1 MIDVSRVPGVTVIL
15 RTAHCLDFYL
25 RFAMIYYFSAASV
38 GCLARAQWRSI
49 IWFVPSKIPM
59 TSWRFECLTQPC
71 GYGIASAP
79 SSGSS
84 HRPACPSAR
93 LGQGNDCTLLC
104 SFPPRMNEAACLT
117 PQIIRQRRRV
127 YVLPAPTDGRSH
139 SHVLMMR
146 ISRFD

>member
-1 MIDVSRVPGVTVIL
+1 MYRSYYEHH
-15 RTAHCLDFYL
+15 TAWTFI
-25 RFAMIYYFSAASV
+25 FALQCFIIFQPSV

-49 IWFVPSKIPM
+49 IWFVPNKIPM
-59 TSWRFECLTQPC
+59 TSWRFKYLTQPC
-71 GYGIASAP
+71 GYGITSAP

-117 PQIIRQRRRV
+117 PQIIRQRCRV
-127 YVLPAPTDGRSH
+127 YVLPAPTDGRKPFT
-139 SHVLMMR
+139 
-146 ISRFD
+146 RFDDANFQI